1 MFVTREE
8 EKSRLLRMEVSCGG
22 GSSGVLQAI
31 GGGPAE
37 HHLPA
42 PTSSESFTVKSLL
55 RVKEESAMQPPGDGS
70 CPQLDFLM
78 NGFPLMETYP
88 NDIGRVDSPDEPYPS
103 FHPANYGGILEQTQN
118 PGYFSQYPPPV
129 PDSYGSL
136 GNEPILS
143 SESHMAVGIGGGGG
157 GGGGMRGSGLPH
169 GVYPSDYYDG
179 LPSSAA
185 HHSLV
190 NSATTTPSDYTYSS
204 RKTTNGGG
212 GPLNP
217 FGPSAASMAAFHTAG
232 SYDAFEA
239 RSVTGNCHQQT
250 KLGGGPCL
258 LPDYSTSSSGHV
270 THVVG
275 HHQMDSSISSTSASS
290 VSSFP
295 GEQYKACKDRG
306 ASSAAP
312 GAHEGSSAKG
322 QGSTSACHHNKGNK
336 FSHC

>member
-1 MFVTREE
+1 
-8 EKSRLLRMEVSCGG
+8 MEVSCGG
-22 GSSGVLQAI
+22 SSGVMQAI

-42 PTSSESFTVKSLL
+42 PTSSELATSFTVKSLL
-55 RVKEESAMQPPGDGS
+55 RVKEESAMQPAPDGS

-88 NDIGRVDSPDEPYPS
+88 NEIGRVDSPDEPYPS
-103 FHPANYGGILEQTQN
+103 YHPANYGGILEQTQN
-118 PGYFSQYPPPV
+118 PGYFSQYQPPV

-143 SESHMAVGIGGGGG
+143 SDGHMAVGIGGG
-157 GGGGMRGSGLPH
+157 MRGSGVPQ
-169 GVYPSDYYDG
+169 GVYPADYYDG
-179 LPSSAA
+179 LSSSGA

-204 RKTTNGGG
+204 RKTTTNG

-217 FGPSAASMAAFHTAG
+217 FGPSASMSAFQTGG

-239 RSVTGNCHQQT
+239 RSVTGNCHQQP
-250 KLGGGPCL
+250 KLGGPCL
-258 LPDYSTSSSGHV
+258 LPDYSASSSGHV

-306 ASSAAP
+306 GSSAATA

-322 QGSTSACHHNKGNK
+322 QGSTSACHHNKGRK
-336 FSHC
+336 LGITVDGYRIYLVYSAF